1 MAQVNNVRLRM
12 GRVSTSTTLEFAEVN
27 FSINFSDQE
36 VRQNL
41 AFGLHSFLYEKD
53 DNLDI
58 YHLEPNGM
66 FNVGIRLH
74 PDRDLDD
81 KDDFVRQI
89 SREIIRPNGNSVVA
103 LTRRQE
109 FDVGNQEDDNEEY
122 MALVWVIP
130 EIVEGKAWSNEVSIN
145 LG

>member
-1 MAQVNNVRLRM
+1 MAQVNNVELKM
-12 GRVSTSTTLEFAEVN
+12 GRASTSTTLEFAEVN

-41 AFGLHSFLYEKD
+41 AFGLHVFLYEKD

-66 FNVGIRLH
+66 FNVGTRLH
-74 PDRDLDD
+74 PDRELDD
-81 KDDFVRQI
+81 KDDFVRRI
-89 SREIIRPNGNSVVA
+89 TREIIRPNGDNLVDLS
-103 LTRRQE
+103 RSQQ
-109 FDVGNQEDDNEEY
+109 FDVGNQEDGNEEY

-130 EIVEGKAWSNEVSIN
+130 EIVEGKAWSNEFSIN